1 MIGRGRSGRA
11 RVFSANKKP
20 AYEGSLKRRE
30 IEKTQ
35 EFKIHLF
42 DKYLL
47 IAYCVP
53 GTMPGTEDTAVN
65 TVDIRPSSRSL

>member
-1 MIGRGRSGRA
+1 MIVRGRSGRA
-11 RVFSANKKP
+11 RGFSTNKEP

-35 EFKIHLF
+35 EFKIHVF

-47 IAYCVP
+47 ITHCV
-53 GTMPGTEDTAVN
+53 PGTEDTA
-65 TVDIRPSSRSL
+65 VDIRPSSRSL